1 MCLDLAGI
9 RPGNQAL
16 RISLLDMNQVLH
28 QIPLNHIARNQKGV
42 LMPKMAGDDLR
53 EDQGQIENG
62 PSLMMKRR
70 KRRRKKKKRRS
81 SRILRDLDK
90 LRIADGR
97 ILLEQMLLFKGG
109 VTPGLA
115 GVAFRYLL

>member
-70 KRRRKKKKRRS
+70 KRRRKKKRRS

-90 LRIADGR
+90 LRNADGR
-97 ILLEQMLLFKGG
+97 ILLEQMLLFKGE